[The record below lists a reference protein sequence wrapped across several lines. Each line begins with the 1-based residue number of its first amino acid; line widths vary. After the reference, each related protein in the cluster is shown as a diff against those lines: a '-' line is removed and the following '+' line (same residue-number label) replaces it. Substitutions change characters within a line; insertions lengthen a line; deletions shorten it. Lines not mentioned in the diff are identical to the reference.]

1 MEKQKLPPRSEVGPR
16 AAGAVATCGKTS
28 EDKVNG

>member
-1 MEKQKLPPRSEVGPR
+1 MEKQNFPKVVGPG
-16 AAGAVATCGKTS
+16 AAGAVATWGKTS